1 MPRLTWPGRPGR
13 AFVVAALV
21 VLILASLLG
30 AATYMY
36 TAYRR
41 ATEDLI
47 VQRDQQLALLTAVRL
62 RDEMSQLANELQA
75 LSRSQSLYLGLTERQ
90 RLFLR
95 GAASRLNIYD
105 GGVILLDSTG
115 RVRATMPERWEI
127 MSHDWSDQEFFKA
140 MLVSEPPAA
149 FFSEVLDIG
158 PEDSPVIVL
167 SVPVLSEDKEV
178 VGVLSGLFRLGES
191 RLSAFYASIV
201 RLRLAGTGSTY
212 IMDSTGRVLYDSRYE
227 MVGQR
232 VGAEILQE
240 ALAGGRVHRTT
251 DARGSPVAAIYTP
264 MPGASWILVT
274 ETNWTEAMAPV
285 QRLTSGLLVLLAVG
299 MVLPATA
306 VVLLRRGQHSVSVH
320 KDLAIMEARL
330 QDAML
335 RRFLP
340 RHVPLL
346 AGWDVGLYHQDGPPA
361 ASAHDL
367 YDFMLLPDGKLM
379 ISLVTVA
386 ERGLAAVQL
395 MATTRALFR
404 AAACRSQG
412 AGEALTQCNAL
423 LGPEVKPDATVTS
436 VFALL
441 DPVSGLLQIA
451 SAGFCPAF
459 RWRDGELDALSEGGD
474 LLGQSV
480 DARYDQDDFMLS
492 PGESIILCSPGILGV
507 RPEQGDPFGP
517 ERVRAVLSAAQPQ
530 TAEDVVE
537 ALRLDLAEFADAGS
551 LHKLA
556 ITMIALTR
564 TPEPARTGSPT
575 HSRRND
581 LAALGETDTD
591 L

>member
-1 MPRLTWPGRPGR
+1 
-13 AFVVAALV
+13 
-21 VLILASLLG
+21 
-30 AATYMY
+30 
-36 TAYRR
+36 
-41 ATEDLI
+41 
-47 VQRDQQLALLTAVRL
+47 
-62 RDEMSQLANELQA
+62 MSQLANELQA

-115 RVRATMPERWEI
+115 RGRATMPERWEI

-306 VVLLRRGQHSVSVH
+306 VVLLRRGSIPQPRTMTWPCRKCDS
-320 KDLAIMEARL
+320 RTPC
-330 QDAML
+330 L
-335 RRFLP
+335 RRVLP
-340 RHVPLL
+340 KHVPLL

-379 ISLVTVA
+379 ISSVTVA

-395 MATTRALFR
+395 MATTRACFELQPV
-404 AAACRSQG
+404 AARVRVRPDPMQCLAWPRGEGRCDRDIRLRV
-412 AGEALTQCNAL
+412 AGPGQW
-423 LGPEVKPDATVTS
+423 PVTDRQRR
-436 VFALL
+436 VL
-441 DPVSGLLQIA
+441 
-451 SAGFCPAF
+451 PAF

-537 ALRLDLAEFADAGS
+537 ALRLDLAEFADARS

-564 TPEPARTGSPT
+564 SPEPARTGSPT
-575 HSRRND
+575 HSRRNN